1 MASTKYEALSA
12 KYVKEAAAVALFG
25 FTFRLFF
32 WADHDEDGDHDLD
45 DLWKSA
51 DTDGDGNLGSKEVLQ
66 AAVFPLGLM
75 LASFFT
81 TSTIVGTLAFFA
93 LEKLKRELT
102 ADFDTKRTEYEKRQ
116 TEQTKRITEL
126 LQKVEKC
133 DSVASVDKVCLILNS
148 LGSFGCNTILPHI

>member
-51 DTDGDGNLGSKEVLQ
+51 GGGHVHYLGG
-66 AAVFPLGLM
+66 PM
-75 LASFFT
+75 L
-81 TSTIVGTLAFFA
+81 L
-93 LEKLKRELT
+93 
-102 ADFDTKRTEYEKRQ
+102 Y
-116 TEQTKRITEL
+116 
-126 LQKVEKC
+126 
-133 DSVASVDKVCLILNS
+133 
-148 LGSFGCNTILPHI
+148 